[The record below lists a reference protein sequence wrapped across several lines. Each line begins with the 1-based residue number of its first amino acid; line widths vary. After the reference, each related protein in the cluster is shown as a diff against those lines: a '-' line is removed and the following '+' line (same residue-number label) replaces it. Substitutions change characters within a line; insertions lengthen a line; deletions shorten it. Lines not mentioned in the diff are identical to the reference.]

1 MEDKEQEMHENLE
14 RGLKNRHI
22 QLIGL
27 GGAIGVGLFLGSA
40 TAIEL
45 AGPSVLLT
53 YVIGGIAI
61 YFIMRALG
69 ELSVAYPVSGAFSAH
84 AARFLGPKWG
94 YLTGWTY
101 WYMWMVTCMAELT
114 AVGIYMN
121 FWYPDLP
128 QWLSA
133 LVALVIM
140 TVVNF
145 IAVSAYGEFEFWFAL
160 VKICTIIS

>member
-1 MEDKEQEMHENLE
+1 MGLSHRLDVLVHVDGHLYGRAHCRRDIHE
-14 RGLKNRHI
+14 
-22 QLIGL
+22 
-27 GGAIGVGLFLGSA
+27 
-40 TAIEL
+40 
-45 AGPSVLLT
+45 
-53 YVIGGIAI
+53 
-61 YFIMRALG
+61 
-69 ELSVAYPVSGAFSAH
+69 
-84 AARFLGPKWG
+84 
-94 YLTGWTY
+94 
-101 WYMWMVTCMAELT
+101 
-114 AVGIYMN
+114 

>member
-1 MEDKEQEMHENLE
+1 MAEQNQEMHENLE

-53 YVIGGIAI
+53 YIIGGIAI

-121 FWYPDLP
+121 F
-128 QWLSA
+128 
-133 LVALVIM
+133 
-140 TVVNF
+140 
-145 IAVSAYGEFEFWFAL
+145 
-160 VKICTIIS
+160 

>member
-1 MEDKEQEMHENLE
+1 MAENNQEMHENLE

-53 YVIGGIAI
+53 YIIGGVAI

-69 ELSVAYPVSGAFSAH
+69 ELSVSWAPSVATSPAGPTGTCGWLPVW
-84 AARFLGPKWG
+84 R
-94 YLTGWTY
+94 
-101 WYMWMVTCMAELT
+101 
-114 AVGIYMN
+114 N
-121 FWYPDLP
+121 
-128 QWLSA
+128 
-133 LVALVIM
+133 
-140 TVVNF
+140 
-145 IAVSAYGEFEFWFAL
+145 
-160 VKICTIIS
+160 

>member
-69 ELSVAYPVSGAFSAH
+69 ELSSPTRSPGPSVRMRHVSQARSGAISPAG
-84 AARFLGPKWG
+84 RTGTCGWSPVWPSSLLSG
-94 YLTGWTY
+94 YT
-101 WYMWMVTCMAELT
+101 
-114 AVGIYMN
+114 
-121 FWYPDLP
+121 
-128 QWLSA
+128 
-133 LVALVIM
+133 
-140 TVVNF
+140 
-145 IAVSAYGEFEFWFAL
+145 
-160 VKICTIIS
+160 

>member
-1 MEDKEQEMHENLE
+1 MAENNQEMHENLE

-53 YVIGGIAI
+53 YIIGGVAI

-69 ELSVAYPVSGAFSAH
+69 ELFELFAFINFSAFTV
-84 AARFLGPKWG
+84 ASCAL
-94 YLTGWTY
+94 
-101 WYMWMVTCMAELT
+101 ES
-114 AVGIYMN
+114 
-121 FWYPDLP
+121 
-128 QWLSA
+128 SA
-133 LVALVIM
+133 
-140 TVVNF
+140 
-145 IAVSAYGEFEFWFAL
+145 
-160 VKICTIIS
+160 